1 MSSMAKALDRLEQSL
16 ARLERAVESHQGLVG
31 AEREKLQGELRE
43 LRTNHATL
51 QSEARS
57 AYARLDQIIGR
68 LRAVAEA

>member
-16 ARLERAVESHQGLVG
+16 ARLERAVESQQGLVA
-31 AEREKLQGELRE
+31 AEREKLQGELRD
-43 LRTNHATL
+43 LRANHATL